1 MDALRIVGSLLVV
14 LSTVVLLFALRDQWR
29 SQTSPRAHILVWFLA
44 FLGGTAL
51 YNSVLRTGSPTF

>member
-14 LSTVVLLFALRDQWR
+14 LSTVVLLFALRDRWR

-51 YNSVLRTGSPTF
+51 ITVSYGR